1 MARLRFNQSTLI
13 IFITQI
19 AFAAT
24 DAVAGLKLIDAG
36 MPKERLALLGV
47 PMIPIQIILPL
58 VISRYTG
65 GSEPLKVF
73 LKAYPFRY
81 GDASYYGSHFIL
93 TIVAATDGE
102 TKRWEMIV

>member
-1 MARLRFNQSTLI
+1 M
-13 IFITQI
+13 

-24 DAVAGLKLIDAG
+24 DAVAGLKMIDNG

-58 VISRYTG
+58 VISKYTG

-73 LKAYPFRY
+73 MRAYPFRY
-81 GDASYYGSHFIL
+81 VL
-93 TIVAATDGE
+93 
-102 TKRWEMIV
+102 